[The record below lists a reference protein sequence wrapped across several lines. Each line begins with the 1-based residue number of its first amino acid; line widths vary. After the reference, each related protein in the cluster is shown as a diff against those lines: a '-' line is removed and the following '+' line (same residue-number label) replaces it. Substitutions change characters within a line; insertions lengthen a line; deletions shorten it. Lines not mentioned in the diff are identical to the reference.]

1 MAAHIT
7 GWITRSATTRS
18 VPTPRLPASREAI
31 LEAVLHPSRLPAI
44 PAVAVKVA
52 GAAGRPDT
60 LPGDVGAIIAA
71 GDPGFSAALLQ
82 AVNTARE
89 GPSRA
94 LGSVERAVMVV
105 GLNRVRTLAL
115 SLSLPTMRPQSRF
128 DPAALAHSFSSVGG
142 AIVAREVA
150 AHIGRPS
157 PEDDLNAALLRDL
170 GALLIQQTFP
180 KAWAALPPHPEDPLG
195 EEVCARERDMF
206 GIDHAEVGAEALHRW
221 GLPDEVVEPIR
232 HHHNPERLADT
243 PHAGRAELL
252 WFAGLLARI
261 DTLTEHP
268 EALDRVLDVAA
279 RRFALPMPRLA
290 EFLDKVRPKIDAFAA
305 TIDREIGR
313 SPDYYSLLSAATD
326 ELWRLAPAGRT

>member
-82 AVNTARE
+82 AVNAARE
-89 GPSRA
+89 GPSRT

-115 SLSLPTMRPQSRF
+115 SLSLPAMRPQSRF
-128 DPAALAHSFSSVGG
+128 DPAALAHSFNSVGG

-150 AHIGRPS
+150 AHIGRAS

-180 KAWAALPPHPEDPLG
+180 KAWAALPPQPEDPLG
-195 EEVCARERDMF
+195 EEVCAREREAF
-206 GIDHAEVGAEALHRW
+206 GIDHAEVSAEALRRW
-221 GLPDEVVEPIR
+221 GLPDDVVEPIR
-232 HHHNPERLADT
+232 YHHSPERLADT

-252 WFAGLLARI
+252 WFAGLLTRL
-261 DTLTEHP
+261 DTLAEHP
-268 EALDRVLDVAA
+268 AALDRVLDIAA

-290 EFLDKVRPKIDAFAA
+290 EFLDKVRPKIDAFAEM
-305 TIDREIGR
+305 IDREIGR
-313 SPDYYSLLSAATD
+313 SPDYHSLLSTATD